1 MKNTLNDAS
10 SPEYW
15 VRVEELLA
23 ESAAKRMAIEMFDA
37 IHGNVHDHLTEMG
50 DHNYRHDAHGFMME
64 NVINELKKLID

>member
-23 ESAAKRMAIEMFDA
+23 KSAAKRMAIEMFDA
-37 IHGNVHDHLTEMG
+37 IHGEVHNHLSEMG
-50 DHNYRHDAHGFMME
+50 DHNYRHDAHGFMLE
-64 NVINELKKLID
+64 EVINELKKLID